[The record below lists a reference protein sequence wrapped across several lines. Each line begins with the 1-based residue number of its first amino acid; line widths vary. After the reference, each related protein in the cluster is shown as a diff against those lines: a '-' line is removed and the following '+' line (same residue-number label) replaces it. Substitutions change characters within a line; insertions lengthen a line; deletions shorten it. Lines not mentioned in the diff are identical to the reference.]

1 MNFGSKKTEYA
12 IFGYGNLV
20 TSEIV
25 TRQTGDK
32 KFCNKEILGQGKLV
46 TKKNCNTDLDTRETV
61 TEELSQ
67 GKILNKENW
76 IQG

>member
-46 TKKNCNTDLDTRETV
+46 TKKPGNIHLDTRKTV
-61 TEELSQ
+61 TEESSH
-67 GKILNKENW
+67 GKNGNKE
-76 IQG
+76 